1 MKHELKRERAGK
13 AEMGSITPTCSCGWR
28 GRTEYAYNDY
38 CHTNVK
44 EQEGDHIRNAH
55 RGELETANATL
66 EQQMMDACAPKNE
79 REWWA
84 FAEIGRLRAEVASL
98 TAQLQSGES
107 FHAVAVHQRD
117 AAWGEVETLK
127 ATLTQQCKGFRADV
141 EKLEA
146 EVEALRADAERYRW
160 LREQHWNDSP
170 MCVVMNPR
178 ACVKLGSDCP
188 SDERLD
194 AAIDAAIKLEGE

>member
-84 FAEIGRLRAEVASL
+84 FAEIGRLRA
-98 TAQLQSGES
+98 
-107 FHAVAVHQRD
+107 D
-117 AAWGEVETLK
+117 
-127 ATLTQQCKGFRADV
+127 
-141 EKLEA
+141 
-146 EVEALRADAERYRW
+146 VEALRADAERWRYINERNGEW
-160 LREQHWNDSP
+160 RRFEADGPDPAYSMLCVRLPYDADLSCRATREI
-170 MCVVMNPR
+170 
-178 ACVKLGSDCP
+178 
-188 SDERLD
+188 
-194 AAIDAAIKLEGE
+194 AIDAARAAQGEKS

>member
-84 FAEIGRLRAEVASL
+84 FAEIGRLRAEV
-98 TAQLQSGES
+98 
-107 FHAVAVHQRD
+107 
-117 AAWGEVETLK
+117 EV
-127 ATLTQQCKGFRADV
+127 
-141 EKLEA
+141 
-146 EVEALRADAERYRW
+146 LRADAERWEHAR
-160 LREQHWNDSP
+160 SI
-170 MCVVMNPR
+170 
-178 ACVKLGSDCP
+178 ACFTEDRDMGPGGWWTVAVHVKRRP
-188 SDERLD
+188 
-194 AAIDAAIKLEGE
+194 AANTIDAAVDAARATQGDKT

>member
-84 FAEIGRLRAEVASL
+84 FAEIGRLRAEV
-98 TAQLQSGES
+98 
-107 FHAVAVHQRD
+107 
-117 AAWGEVETLK
+117 
-127 ATLTQQCKGFRADV
+127 
-141 EKLEA
+141 
-146 EVEALRADAERYRW
+146 EALRADAERWEHAR
-160 LREQHWNDSP
+160 SI
-170 MCVVMNPR
+170 
-178 ACVKLGSDCP
+178 ACFTEDRDMGPGGWWTVAVHVKRRP
-188 SDERLD
+188 
-194 AAIDAAIKLEGE
+194 AANTIDAAVDAARAAQGGKT

>member
-66 EQQMMDACAPKNE
+66 EQQMMDACAPLIIMV
-79 REWWA
+79 WS
-84 FAEIGRLRAEVASL
+84 RLL
-98 TAQLQSGES
+98 LGGE
-107 FHAVAVHQRD
+107 
-117 AAWGEVETLK
+117 
-127 ATLTQQCKGFRADV
+127 
-141 EKLEA
+141 
-146 EVEALRADAERYRW
+146 
-160 LREQHWNDSP
+160 
-170 MCVVMNPR
+170 
-178 ACVKLGSDCP
+178 
-188 SDERLD
+188 
-194 AAIDAAIKLEGE
+194 

>member
-84 FAEIGRLRAEVASL
+84 FAEIGRLRAEV
-98 TAQLQSGES
+98 
-107 FHAVAVHQRD
+107 
-117 AAWGEVETLK
+117 
-127 ATLTQQCKGFRADV
+127 
-141 EKLEA
+141 
-146 EVEALRADAERYRW
+146 EALRADA
-160 LREQHWNDSP
+160 D
-170 MCVVMNPR
+170 
-178 ACVKLGSDCP
+178 
-188 SDERLD
+188 RLD
-194 AAIDAAIKLEGE
+194 CGQIMIDTRDEFGEPKQVWHTGMNLRAAIDAARVAQGGRG

>member
-84 FAEIGRLRAEVASL
+84 FAEIGRLRAEV
-98 TAQLQSGES
+98 
-107 FHAVAVHQRD
+107 
-117 AAWGEVETLK
+117 EV
-127 ATLTQQCKGFRADV
+127 
-141 EKLEA
+141 
-146 EVEALRADAERYRW
+146 LRADAERWEHAR
-160 LREQHWNDSP
+160 SI
-170 MCVVMNPR
+170 
-178 ACVKLGSDCP
+178 ACFTEDRDMGPGGWWTVAVHVKRRP
-188 SDERLD
+188 
-194 AAIDAAIKLEGE
+194 AANTIDAAVDAARAAQGASDATN